1 MPPLSV
7 LPDLLLPARPQV
19 GAGGAGGAGV
29 AGVAGAAPGNAPL
42 APGTEATDLAVLDD
56 PVELRRFTRYRVDA
70 GGHAEADS
78 GLRISGMHCAACAGL
93 IEQAV
98 GRVPG
103 VLEATVSAA
112 GERARVRWDPQQA
125 RMAQIVTAIRRA
137 GYDASPDIALADRE
151 ARQREH
157 RAALWRLFVA
167 AFCAMQ
173 VMMLATPS
181 YVAGPGELAPD
192 LRQLLN
198 WGSWLMSLPV
208 MVFSVG
214 PFLQGAWRSLQAR
227 RIGMDVPVALGILV
241 TFVASTGAT
250 FAPDSIFGTEVYFDS
265 LTMFVSFLLAG
276 RWLETRARH
285 QVAQVLED
293 ALGGLPE
300 TALRLDAQG
309 QAQHVSV
316 LRLAPGDRVRVP
328 VGQAFPADGA
338 VTEGDTRAD
347 ESLLTGERVAV
358 AKPCGAAVVA
368 GSINLGAPVLI
379 RVDRVG
385 DDTRLQAIVA
395 LMRDAM
401 SQRPALARAAD
412 RWAAPFLWAVL
423 LLAAGA
429 AAVWS
434 VIDPARAV
442 WVAVAVLIVT
452 CPCALSLAAPA
463 ALLAAASALARRGV
477 LLQRL
482 DALEAFTQVQRIYLD
497 KTGTV
502 TDEHLRLCAVH
513 PAAGAEVA
521 GAELAGAELTGAG
534 EAHWLALAASLA
546 GWSVHPLSKALVA
559 ASARPAAAGPAP
571 APTASATSTP
581 AAGWQA
587 LQELAGHG
595 LQAMDAQ
602 GRCWRL
608 GRQAFAAA
616 LSAQAGAGDAAL
628 PLADGLASTWLGC
641 DGRLLARF
649 DFDEALRP
657 DALSAVAA
665 LRRQGLQ
672 VLLLSGDRPERAAR
686 LGAQLAVDGVIGG
699 ATPERK
705 LAEVVAAQAGGQ
717 RVAMVGDGIND
728 APVLAQADVSF
739 AMGQGALVA
748 RAQADAVVASN
759 RLGDLALTHRLA
771 RQTMRVVRQNL
782 LWAAVYNSACI
793 PLALLGW
800 LPPWAAGLGM
810 ALSSLLVIANS
821 LRLSR
826 PLAGSALR

>member
-1 MPPLSV
+1 M
-7 LPDLLLPARPQV
+7 
-19 GAGGAGGAGV
+19 
-29 AGVAGAAPGNAPL
+29 
-42 APGTEATDLAVLDD
+42 LDD
-56 PVELRRFTRYRVDA
+56 PVEQRHFTRYRVDA
-70 GGHAEADS
+70 GGRAEADS
-78 GLRISGMHCAACAGL
+78 SLRISGMHCAACAGV
-93 IEQAV
+93 IEQAL

-103 VLEATVSAA
+103 VLAASVSAA
-112 GERARVRWDPQQA
+112 GERALVRWDPQRS
-125 RMAQIVTAIRRA
+125 RMAQIVVAIRNA
-137 GYDASPDIALADRE
+137 GYDATPDIALASRE
-151 ARQREH
+151 ARQHEH

-198 WGSWLMSLPV
+198 WGSWLLSLPV

-214 PFLQGAWRSLQAR
+214 PFFQGAWRSLRAR

-250 FAPDSIFGTEVYFDS
+250 FAPGSLFGSEVYFDS

-285 QVAQVLED
+285 RVAQVLEA

-309 QAQHVSV
+309 QAHQVSV
-316 LRLAPGDRVRVP
+316 QRLAPGDRVRVP
-328 VGQAFPADGA
+328 VGQAFPADG
-338 VTEGDTRAD
+338 VVIDGHTRAD
-347 ESLLTGERVAV
+347 ESLLTGEREAV

-368 GSINLGAPVLI
+368 GSINLGAPVLL

-385 DDTRLQAIVA
+385 EDTRLQAIVA

-442 WVAVAVLIVT
+442 WVAVSVLIVT
-452 CPCALSLAAPA
+452 CPCALSLAAPSA
-463 ALLAAASALARRGV
+463 MLAAASALARRGV

-502 TDEHLRLCAVH
+502 TDEHLRLRAVH
-513 PAAGAEVA
+513 PAAGAGLDGLDDA
-521 GAELAGAELTGAG
+521 ALLAQA
-534 EAHWLALAASLA
+534 ALLA
-546 GWSVHPLSKALVA
+546 GWSAHPLSQALVVA
-559 ASARPAAAGPAP
+559 AQAAQ
-571 APTASATSTP
+571 ASPPNAKH
-581 AAGWQA
+581 WQA
-587 LQELAGHG
+587 LQEMPGQG
-595 LQAMDAQ
+595 LQAEDAQ
-602 GRCWRL
+602 GHRWRL

-616 LSAQAGAGDAAL
+616 LSAQAGDGQARM
-628 PLADGLASTWLGC
+628 PPTDGLVSTWLGC
-641 DGRLLARF
+641 DGRLVARF
-649 DFDEALRP
+649 DFDEALRL
-657 DALSAVAA
+657 DALAAVAA

-672 VLLLSGDRPERAAR
+672 VILLSGDRPERAAR
-686 LGAQLAVDGVIGG
+686 LGAQLAVNGVIGG

-728 APVLAQADVSF
+728 APVLARADVSF

-759 RLGDLALTHRLA
+759 RLGDLALAHSLA

-782 LWAAVYNSACI
+782 VWAAVYNSACI

-810 ALSSLLVIANS
+810 ALSSLLVIGNS

-826 PLAGSALR
+826 PLG